1 MRERF
6 EEIFEQVQVELDLD
20 WWELYDSD
28 KFDKVVALI
37 VAEFGEEVLESE
49 EYSEWENEMYW
60 DLLISIHFQKNSWQ
74 IIIAML

>member
-6 EEIFEQVQVELDLD
+6 EEIFAQVQAELDLD

-28 KFDKVVALI
+28 KFDTVVALI
-37 VAEFGEEVLESE
+37 VTEFGEEVLDSD

-60 DLLISIHFQKNSWQ
+60 DL
-74 IIIAML
+74 

>member
-6 EEIFEQVQVELDLD
+6 EEIFAQVQVELDLD

-37 VAEFGEEVLESE
+37 VAEFGEEVLDSD
-49 EYSEWENEMYW
+49 EYSDWVNEMYW
-60 DLLISIHFQKNSWQ
+60 DL
-74 IIIAML
+74 

>member
-6 EEIFEQVQVELDLD
+6 EEIFEQVQSELDLD

-28 KFDKVVALI
+28 KFDVVIALI
-37 VAEFGEEVLESE
+37 VAEFGEGVLDSD

-60 DLLISIHFQKNSWQ
+60 DL
-74 IIIAML
+74 

>member
-28 KFDKVVALI
+28 KFDTVVALI

-60 DLLISIHFQKNSWQ
+60 DL
-74 IIIAML
+74 

>member
-6 EEIFEQVQVELDLD
+6 EEIFAQVQVELNLD

-28 KFDKVVALI
+28 KFDTVVALI

-60 DLLISIHFQKNSWQ
+60 DL
-74 IIIAML
+74 

>member
-1 MRERF
+1 MKERF

-37 VAEFGEEVLESE
+37 VAEFGEEILDSD
-49 EYSEWENEMYW
+49 EYSDWVNEMYW
-60 DLLISIHFQKNSWQ
+60 DL
-74 IIIAML
+74 